1 MLEEDPATN
10 ILNQLMEE
18 TSLEELWDMIMKIGL
33 EYHEKMDI
41 NAF

>member
-10 ILNQLMEE
+10 ILNQSKEK

-33 EYHEKMDI
+33 EYYEKMES